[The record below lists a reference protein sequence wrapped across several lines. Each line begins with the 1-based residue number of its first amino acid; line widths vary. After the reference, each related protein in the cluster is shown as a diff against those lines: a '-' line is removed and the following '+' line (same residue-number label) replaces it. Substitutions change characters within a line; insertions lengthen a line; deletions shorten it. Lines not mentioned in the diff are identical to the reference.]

1 MAAVGMVITFYL
13 VCGLGPGITNPYLDP
28 RITDDRFCIA
38 FDVTG
43 KSKDDVDALRALL
56 NKTSA
61 DETNIKDI

>member
-1 MAAVGMVITFYL
+1 MAAVGMVVTFYM
-13 VCGLGPGITNPYLDP
+13 VCGLGPGVTNPYLDP

-43 KSKDDVDALRALL
+43 KSEEEIEELKGLL
-56 NKTSA
+56 SKTNA